1 MQADSADAYAKSRTG
16 RSMVASFAADPAIF
30 PCQLSAATLAAG
42 KAASKAAAA
51 AWGERSLPLLEA
63 EDRLSV
69 ACEKGSTDDEVLLKL
84 RAVYQVRP
92 VGMMLLEHCQLVCM
106 SCGL

>member
-1 MQADSADAYAKSRTG
+1 MQADAADAYAKSRTG
-16 RSMVASFAADPAIF
+16 RSQVASFAADPAIF

-84 RAVYQVRP
+84 RAVYQVRCWTKDGY
-92 VGMMLLEHCQLVCM
+92 VDEAESG
-106 SCGL
+106 GWG